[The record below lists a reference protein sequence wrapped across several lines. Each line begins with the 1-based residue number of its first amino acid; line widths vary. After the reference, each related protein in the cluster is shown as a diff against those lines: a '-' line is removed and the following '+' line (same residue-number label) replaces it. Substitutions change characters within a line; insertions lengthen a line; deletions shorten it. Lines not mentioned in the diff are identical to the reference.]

1 MKDVTFIKWVDSV
14 SSLGHWIVP
23 DELKFEE
30 RYCYSIGY
38 VIKENDKLLY
48 IAAHVSFNIDDK
60 EKYDQIAGEIL
71 IPKCSIIERN
81 VIKMVDVLH
90 GT

>member
-14 SSLGHWIVP
+14 TSVGRWITP
-23 DELKFEE
+23 DELKLDEHF
-30 RYCYSIGY
+30 CYSIGY

-48 IAAHVSFNIDDK
+48 IAAHVSFD
-60 EKYDQIAGEIL
+60 EDQESYEQISGEMI
-71 IPKCSIIERN
+71 IPKCSILERKI
-81 VIKMVDVLH
+81 IKMVDVLH